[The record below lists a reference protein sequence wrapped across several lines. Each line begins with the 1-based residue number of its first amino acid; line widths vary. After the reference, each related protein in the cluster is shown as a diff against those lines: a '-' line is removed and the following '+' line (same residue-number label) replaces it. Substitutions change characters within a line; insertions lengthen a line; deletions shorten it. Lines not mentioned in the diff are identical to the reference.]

1 MIRFLTG
8 GLYCGLALDLLFLIF
23 FPHFFGRITELL
35 LFPVV
40 GTLLFSVFYGL
51 LLLGRRALGRFRR
64 PHSPTSFG
72 STPEI
77 VMSRKRL
84 LIAATAGIVACVG
97 LYGLRSSNRS
107 WTVSPKV
114 LVFCVDGATWDLIDP
129 LVESGYLPHL
139 ARLREQ
145 GTSGVLLSSEPT
157 YSPILWTTMA
167 TGMDPDSH
175 GITSF
180 YSTRRNLKAKRV
192 WEILDE
198 QGYSVGIYRWL
209 VTWPAIPVRGFL
221 IPDILARDARSYP
234 PRYRFINQLRID
246 SKTGRPS
253 GIPTLIGYGFR
264 SLQAGLRL
272 DTVLSVAAEH
282 LHAVLQQDSI
292 LTYVATRRAEIRL
305 NRDIYAHL
313 LRETRPDFTTFYDNG
328 VDIFSH
334 YYWKYMEPDFFHSLK
349 EEHNE
354 RYSSLIEEYYRL
366 VDETLGS
373 LLDHLD
379 ETVTVFILSDHGLT
393 ADPEASGHR
402 LYPLGVPILEAL
414 GLNDRFYAISLGGR
428 TYIESR
434 TLDPDLRRQALARAA
449 LELSR
454 VTTLDGSPVFNT
466 ATEEGKR
473 ILLSVSAHLSHPDIE
488 IRSGSRIYSLQDW
501 ISLRPASTGKHD
513 LEGIVL
519 ARGPGIRKG
528 GRISVA
534 KIADVAPTLLYTMGM
549 PVSRE
554 FRGVALIEAFTEEF
568 RRENSV
574 AWIDTY
580 GPLTPQAEE
589 IEVDQMTREE
599 LRALGYVR

>member
-1 MIRFLTG
+1 
-8 GLYCGLALDLLFLIF
+8 
-23 FPHFFGRITELL
+23 L
-35 LFPVV
+35 LFPAI
-40 GTLLFSVFYGL
+40 GTLLFSVLFGL
-51 LLLGRRALGRFRR
+51 LLLGRRALGEFQKS
-64 PHSPTSFG
+64 HSATRSEPSPVIAIT
-72 STPEI
+72 
-77 VMSRKRL
+77 RKRL
-84 LIAATAGIVACVG
+84 LIGTTAGIIACVG

-129 LVESGYLPHL
+129 LIQSGHLPHL
-139 ARLREQ
+139 ARFREQ
-145 GTSGVLLSSEPT
+145 GASGVLLSSEPT
-157 YSPILWTTMA
+157 YSPIIWTTMA
-167 TGMDPDSH
+167 TGLDPDGH

-180 YSTRRNLKAKRV
+180 YSTRRNLKAKQV

-198 QGYSVGIYRWL
+198 QGYSIGIYRWL
-209 VTWPAIPVRGFL
+209 VTWPATPVRGFL

-234 PRYRFINQLRID
+234 SRYRFINQLRID
-246 SKTGRPS
+246 SKTGNPI

-264 SLQAGLRL
+264 FLQAGLRL

-282 LHAVLQQDSI
+282 FHAVLQQDSI
-292 LTYVATRRAEIRL
+292 LAFVSTRRAEIRL

-334 YYWKYMEPDFFHSLK
+334 YYWKYMEPDFFPSLK
-349 EEHNE
+349 AEYNE
-354 RYSSLIEEYYRL
+354 RYLSLIEEYYRL

-379 ETVTVFILSDHGLT
+379 ETVSVFILSDHGLT

-414 GLNDRFYAISLGGR
+414 GLSDQFYAISVGGR

-434 TLDPDLRRQALARAA
+434 SLDLDLRRRALTRAA

-466 ATEEGKR
+466 ATGDDMR

-488 IRSGSRIYSLQDW
+488 IRSGSRTYNLQDW
-501 ISLRPASTGKHD
+501 TSLRPASTGKHD

-519 ARGPGIRKG
+519 ARGPGIQGG
-528 GRISVA
+528 GRISGA

-554 FRGVALIEAFTEEF
+554 FRGVVLIEAFTEEF
-568 RRENSV
+568 RRRNSV
-574 AWIDTY
+574 SWIDTY
-580 GPLTPQAEE
+580 RPLTPLAEE